1 MTTPRSHLENP
12 RKTGNFA
19 SNETWIKTFYVYVY
33 AYVYLSIYLSICLS
47 IYLPIY
53 LSIYLSTCVCVLYM
67 FLSTFLKPINSLD
80 NQVSYSYHVE
90 ACWDQTQFD
99 AATRRRTNNGLPNN
113 FSRIFL
119 KEHCHHWQ
127 STPWIEAQSSLT
139 AEKKNGKCMRHEEM
153 PIPMMDS
160 IIWFLVT
167 QKWTTF
173 SFSSDRLKAVQLS
186 HPSNPKWFQ
195 WVLRPQVCLTPS
207 HGTWQH
213 YQVKVN
219 ILTQNQLKSSKLELY
234 LKLEKEIPYIHR
246 EIHWLISNS
255 TEKSAQ
261 PKTQS
266 PHGQVP

>member
-1 MTTPRSHLENP
+1 MWRPAEIKRSLTRLNP
-12 RKTGNFA
+12 KKDQQWAPQQSQQDFPQGT
-19 SNETWIKTFYVYVY
+19 
-33 AYVYLSIYLSICLS
+33 
-47 IYLPIY
+47 LPP
-53 LSIYLSTCVCVLYM
+53 L
-67 FLSTFLKPINSLD
+67 
-80 NQVSYSYHVE
+80 
-90 ACWDQTQFD
+90 
-99 AATRRRTNNGLPNN
+99 GLP
-113 FSRIFL
+113 
-119 KEHCHHWQ
+119 
-127 STPWIEAQSSLT
+127 TPWIEAQSSLT
-139 AEKKNGKCMRHEEM
+139 AEKKRKCMRHEEV

-173 SFSSDRLKAVQLS
+173 SFSSDRSKAVHLS

-255 TEKSAQ
+255 TEKSSQ
-261 PKTQS
+261 PKIQS